1 VTLKQKEKM
10 LTEAEA
16 DVQAKEVDEKL
27 KRLKKTKMDFSSESE
42 EDVRPRRVKREVQRE
57 PVS

>member
-1 VTLKQKEKM
+1 MKQKEKM
-10 LTEAEA
+10 LAEAEA
-16 DVQAKEVDEKL
+16 EVQAKEVGEKL
-27 KRLKKTKMDFSSESE
+27 KRLQKTKVDFSSESE

>member
-1 VTLKQKEKM
+1 MEAQTKWGLYRAGTPIMKE
-10 LTEAEA
+10 AF
-16 DVQAKEVDEKL
+16 
-27 KRLKKTKMDFSSESE
+27 FSSESE